1 MRGRVCNWISATCL
15 VSAAVG
21 AQAQTGVPAGAVGGP
36 GVAVA
41 QAVAEGSAAVA
52 PAALRPM
59 LQGVTET
66 GAPVGLADWRGRVV
80 MVYAWSTGCAVCLD
94 NMAEL
99 RRNVA
104 GWAGQ
109 PFVLVSVN
117 TDGRRS
123 ALDDWHR
130 LRASTLPRT
139 LHWPSLWLGE
149 AGFASDLPL
158 AGQMPAVWVLDKT
171 GAVRYH
177 ARGRM
182 PAQAWDQV
190 ADLL

>member
-1 MRGRVCNWISATCL
+1 MPAACL
-15 VSAAVG
+15 LSAAAW
-21 AQAQTGVPAGAVGGP
+21 AQATAGPAAGVPVGP
-36 GVAVA
+36 GVAAIAPDA
-41 QAVAEGSAAVA
+41 Q
-52 PAALRPM
+52 RPQ
-59 LQGVTET
+59 LQGVTDA
-66 GAPVGLADWRGRVV
+66 GAPVGLSDWRGRVV

-117 TDGRRS
+117 TDGRRN

-130 LRASTLPRT
+130 LRTSTLPRT
-139 LHWPSLWLGE
+139 LHWPSLWAGE
-149 AGFASDLPL
+149 ASFASDLPL